1 MTDEDYYGTEENF
14 KELLVGRK
22 VKEIKDLT
30 LVLDNGT
37 EIELI
42 DSVDCCSW
50 FTPSISNYDLL
61 QSNHI
66 ITDVTTTENTDD
78 SPDGFTLHILSEAMP
93 LFDIQI
99 EGDASNGYY
108 LHSIYL
114 DIKKPEEERCTT
126 THQ

>member
-1 MTDEDYYGTEENF
+1 MIEEDYYGTEENF

-37 EIELI
+37 EIELL

-50 FTPSISNYDLL
+50 FTPSISNYSKF
-61 QSNHI
+61 QSDHI
-66 ITDVTTTENTDD
+66 ITDVTTTENTGD

-99 EGDASNGYY
+99 DGDASNGYY

-114 DIKKPEEERCTT
+114 DVMKP
-126 THQ
+126 